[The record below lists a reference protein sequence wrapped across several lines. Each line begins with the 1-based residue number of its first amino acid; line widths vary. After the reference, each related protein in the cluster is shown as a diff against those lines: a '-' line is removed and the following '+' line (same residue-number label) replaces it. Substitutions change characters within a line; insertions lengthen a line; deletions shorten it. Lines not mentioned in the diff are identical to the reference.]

1 MEKNPFRR
9 RLWPVI
15 ALTAATLPG
24 LAASQALQAAAR
36 DRPNLKPTFLGA
48 ISQRDYDG
56 VTDDL
61 LTAGLGWDGL
71 QAAYP
76 TPSTA
81 DPDAAE
87 LRRRAIHTNYRAV
100 LDISTAGG
108 YGRLYG
114 PNVAPDGAVDPTPGA
129 GKIAGTEYLAYADDG
144 SGRKNVTLM
153 VQIPTRFDPAR
164 PSIITAPSSG
174 SRGVYGAIG
183 ASGEWGLK
191 RGCAV
196 AYTDKGTGNGLHD
209 MMADRVGL
217 IDGARADANAA
228 GSASH
233 FTADLSD
240 AERAAFNALYPNR
253 VAYKHAH
260 SQQNPEQDWGR
271 NTLQAI
277 VFAFYVLNE
286 RYGSPGPRGSKR
298 IVINPANTLVIA
310 SGISNGGGAA
320 LAAAEQDRRG
330 LIDGVAVTEPNVQLA
345 DASRVS
351 LIYDG
356 SSPVLGRPLYDYF
369 TYANLY
375 QPCAALSARAADSPL
390 ANLLAVP
397 NAAGATNRCAGLH
410 AKGLLAT
417 NTLAEQAEE
426 SLDKLR
432 AYGWLPD
439 SDSLH
444 ASHYRL
450 ATNAIAVTYAN
461 AYGRFSV
468 ADRICGFSFAN
479 TDPTAGAVI
488 PQVAAIQDNI
498 FGSGNGVPPTS
509 GVNLVYD
516 EALDGPMLDLLA
528 RSPST
533 GLADFALDGALC
545 HRNLIER
552 RDIVTGQPLTGAL
565 RAASEQ
571 VWQGIQAVQLRGNL
585 RDKPAIIVHGRADA
599 LIPVN
604 HSSRP
609 YYALSGQSSGGQN
622 LRYIEVTNAQHFDAF
637 LSLPGY
643 DTRHVP
649 LHLYLNRALDWM
661 YEHLTA
667 GKPLPPSQVVR
678 TAPRGGAPGK
688 APELTVAN
696 VPSILESPAQTDII
710 YLGPILSHFCVVFA
724 NCPLYIPE

>member
-1 MEKNPFRR
+1 M
-9 RLWPVI
+9 I
-15 ALTAATLPG
+15 ALLGAALPELVAG
-24 LAASQALQAAAR
+24 QDSQAAAQNK
-36 DRPNLKPTFLGA
+36 PNVKPAFLGA
-48 ISQRDYDG
+48 ITQRDYDG
-56 VTDDL
+56 ITDDL
-61 LTAGLGWDGL
+61 LTGGLGWDGL

-76 TPSTA
+76 APPTP
-81 DPDAAE
+81 DPSAAE

-100 LDISTAGG
+100 LDISSAGG

-114 PNVAPDGAVDPTPGA
+114 PNVALDGAVDPTPGA

-153 VQIPTRFDPAR
+153 VQIPSRFDLAR
-164 PSIITAPSSG
+164 PCIVTAPSSG

-209 MMADRVGL
+209 LMDNRVGL
-217 IDGARADANAA
+217 IDGTRADAAAA
-228 GSASH
+228 GPASH

-240 AERAAFNALYPNR
+240 AERSAFNALYPDR

-260 SQQNPEQDWGR
+260 SQQNPEQAWGR

-277 VFAFYVLNE
+277 IFAFYVLNE
-286 RYGSPGPRGSKR
+286 RHGSPGPRGGKR
-298 IVINPANTLVIA
+298 VVFDPANTLVIA

-330 LIDGVAVTEPNVQLA
+330 LIDGVAVTEPNVQPA

-351 LIYDG
+351 ILYG
-356 SSPVLGRPLYDYF
+356 GGFAPMLGKPLYDYF

-375 QPCAALSARAADSPL
+375 QPCAALSARAAGSPL
-390 ANLLAVP
+390 ANLLATP
-397 NAAGATNRCAGLH
+397 NAAGAANRCAGLR

-439 SDSLH
+439 SDLLH

-450 ATNAIAVTYAN
+450 ATNAIVVTYAN

-479 TDPTAGAVI
+479 TDPTTGAVI
-488 PQVAAIQDNI
+488 PQVAAIQDNL
-498 FGSGNGVPPTS
+498 FGGGNGVPPTS
-509 GVNLVYD
+509 GVNIVYD

-533 GLADFALDGALC
+533 GSADFALDGAIC
-545 HRNLIER
+545 HRNLVEG
-552 RDIVTGQPLTGAL
+552 RDIVTGQPLTDEM
-565 RAASEQ
+565 RAASSR
-571 VWQGIQAVQLRGNL
+571 VRRGIRAVQLRGNL
-585 RDKPAIIVHGRADA
+585 RDKPALIVHGRSDT
-599 LIPVN
+599 LVPVN

-609 YYALSGQSSGGQN
+609 YYAVAGQGAGGHN
-622 LRYIEVTNAQHFDAF
+622 LRYIEVANAQHFDAF

-643 DTRHVP
+643 DIRYVP
-649 LHLYLNRALDWM
+649 LHVYLNQALDWM

-678 TAPRGGAPGK
+678 TAPRGGTAGS
-688 APELTVAN
+688 APELTAAN
-696 VPSILESPAQTDII
+696 VPPILETPAPADGIRI
-710 YLGPILSHFCVVFA
+710 GPLISLYCGAFA
-724 NCPLYIPE
+724 SCPLHIPE